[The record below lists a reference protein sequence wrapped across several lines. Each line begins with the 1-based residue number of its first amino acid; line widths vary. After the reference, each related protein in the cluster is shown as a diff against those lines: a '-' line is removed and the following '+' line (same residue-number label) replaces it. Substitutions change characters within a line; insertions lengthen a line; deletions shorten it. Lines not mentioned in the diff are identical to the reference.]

1 MSIVFLIA
9 VVLTIADVAGIHS
22 VFSTTFPLNISAPL
36 TPPPSIFQNPYAGYN
51 LLLVIYYTV
60 TGFNVLLLRGG

>member
-9 VVLTIADVAGIHS
+9 VVLTIADVAGIHRRFLDNVPAQYFCS
-22 VFSTTFPLNISAPL
+22 IPSSLNIP
-36 TPPPSIFQNPYAGYN
+36 THAGN
-51 LLLVIYYTV
+51 LLLVIYYNV